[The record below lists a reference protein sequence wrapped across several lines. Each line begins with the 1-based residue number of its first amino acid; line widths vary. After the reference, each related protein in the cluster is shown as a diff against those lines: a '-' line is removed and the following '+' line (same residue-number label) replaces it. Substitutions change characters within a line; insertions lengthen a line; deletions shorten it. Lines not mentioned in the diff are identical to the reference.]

1 GRLPGF
7 LTPADG
13 DDDFQRVAV
22 CQWRLGVRAAR
33 HDLAVAFHGNALSL
47 VTQLFNQAQYGQA
60 WVKLAFLT
68 IQGDI
73 HISSRFKVADWDD
86 SIAKTVR
93 GGQQMCQYA
102 RFVEGMAAVVDQ
114 VEAGIR
120 PCLVQLPRG
129 ARGRAGVV
137 AALDDGAWN
146 AAQPMRVAQQ

>member
-1 GRLPGF
+1 
-7 LTPADG
+7 
-13 DDDFQRVAV
+13 
-22 CQWRLGVRAAR
+22 
-33 HDLAVAFHGNALSL
+33 
-47 VTQLFNQAQYGQA
+47 
-60 WVKLAFLT
+60 
-68 IQGDI
+68 
-73 HISSRFKVADWDD
+73 DWDD

-146 AAQPMRVAQQ
+146 AAQPMRVAQQLAFLQKAAIHEVVVFDAREGQRRGVIGMRKLMFAVGQERDGVALPLRP